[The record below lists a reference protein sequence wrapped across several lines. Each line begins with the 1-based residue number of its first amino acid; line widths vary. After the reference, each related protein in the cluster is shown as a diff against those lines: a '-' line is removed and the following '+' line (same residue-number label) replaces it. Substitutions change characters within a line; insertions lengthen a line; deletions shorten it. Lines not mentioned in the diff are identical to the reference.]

1 MFCGSHCPPQNSE
14 QGLHEK
20 LSGPCQD
27 CLLSLES
34 GSRTPPQR
42 QAKGQILP
50 WVRGSRRG
58 RAGAVKWAMAGA
70 TVADSLHAAFS
81 ATATVTGEKINF
93 AGKNVSP
100 NMPALHPLKST
111 LQPARQNIRP
121 LLASRTCHQRCHL
134 PPHSQSWR
142 KRTWRTAEHTARAT
156 PINTR
161 WQSQPAFQRN
171 SVMLWPCEINLMRAS
186 GQDISALHLRCQLHT
201 QASNHNGIFTIFCS
215 YSADPKLSH
224 CSPSLSQAACA
235 RFKFHMNKASPYT
248 SRICFQRNKV
258 PDLVSEG
265 HRHSVTIFL
274 GNCFDVPGKWRPR
287 RPST

>member
-1 MFCGSHCPPQNSE
+1 MRPSVPLSLSLLLLLVFSALAKMFCGSHCPPQNSE
-14 QGLHEK
+14 EGLHEK
-20 LSGPCQD
+20 L
-27 CLLSLES
+27 
-34 GSRTPPQR
+34 
-42 QAKGQILP
+42 
-50 WVRGSRRG
+50 
-58 RAGAVKWAMAGA
+58 
-70 TVADSLHAAFS
+70 
-81 ATATVTGEKINF
+81 
-93 AGKNVSP
+93 
-100 NMPALHPLKST
+100 
-111 LQPARQNIRP
+111 
-121 LLASRTCHQRCHL
+121 
-134 PPHSQSWR
+134 
-142 KRTWRTAEHTARAT
+142 
-156 PINTR
+156 
-161 WQSQPAFQRN
+161 
-171 SVMLWPCEINLMRAS
+171 S

-235 RFKFHMNKASPYT
+235 RFKFPMNKASPYT